1 MLKPLSK
8 HSRLIWPQDEIIYPD
23 SDGKLMADNTLQFG
37 WIMTIQ
43 GGLDLLFEDDPNV
56 FVAGDLLWYP
66 EEGNN
71 KLRVAPDAMVAF
83 GRPKGHRGSYKQWV
97 EDNIPPQVVF
107 EILSPGNSTSEMI
120 RKWHFY
126 NRYKVDEYYLYD
138 PSKNTIDGWL
148 RRDGELEVIDANLF
162 TDGVGW
168 TSPHL
173 KVTLRLADATLELIR
188 PDGIPFATYVELGI
202 QLDQE
207 RARADEEGARADSA
221 EARAEEERVRAEK
234 ERTRAE
240 RLEAQLRALGIDPN
254 NI

>member
-1 MLKPLSK
+1 
-8 HSRLIWPQDEIIYPD
+8 
-23 SDGKLMADNTLQFG
+23 MADNTLQFG

-66 EEGNN
+66 VEGDN
-71 KLRVAPDAMVAF
+71 KIRVAPDAMVAF

-97 EDNIPPQVVF
+97 EGNVAPQVVF
-107 EILSPGNSTSEMI
+107 EILSPGNTTNEMI

-126 NRYKVDEYYLYD
+126 DRYGVEEYYLYD
-138 PSKNTIDGWL
+138 PQSNEIDGWI
-148 RRDGELEVIDANLF
+148 RQGAELQPIDAELF
-162 TDGVGW
+162 KDGLGW
-168 TSPHL
+168 TSPL
-173 KVTLRLADATLELIR
+173 TKVALRLTDETLELIR
-188 PDGIPFATYVELGI
+188 PDGVLFSTYIELGL

-221 EARAEEERVRAEK
+221 EARVEEERTRADEERARADE

-240 RLEAQLRALGIDPN
+240 RLEARLRALGVDPTQ
-254 NI
+254 I